1 MGLLNNDT
9 NTINIVDCTLLRTT
23 VFRTVGSLFLS
34 QNVEVIRQR
43 YNDETR
49 KLYLQILHV
58 GLSVAELEVTSSGCA
73 PLSFSE

>member
-23 VFRTVGSLFLS
+23 VCRTVGSLFLS

-49 KLYLQILHV
+49 KLCLQILHV
-58 GLSVAELEVTSSGCA
+58 SVAELEVTSSGCA